1 VFATDAYHE
10 QRHEFGR
17 ELGTSIKYLKPTV
30 VDDEEA
36 IDPLAAVHLPWFFTG
51 FKWKDV
57 NGQERTVSLALTWS
71 GGVDGIL
78 TMFRCLAG
86 PCVAL
91 GRSPSIDCSTMLVF
105 KREIW
110 TLRARTWNGVKRSL
124 SGYVCL
130 PE

>member
-110 TLRARTWNGVKRSL
+110 TLRARTWNGVQRSV